1 MSNFDSIEAFGGG
14 TPLCSCTARCCSV
27 VQPDAAL
34 ADGCKR
40 QQPVWSERP
49 NQRSHDGQLVASKS
63 LNFGTL
69 PSSYTP
75 LDMDPLPWTNPQG
88 AGGHSMSVL
97 SEAEGLFGVA
107 EHNSGTN
114 KELMGR
120 TATSMLG
127 VSRSRF
133 KSQTCEGI
141 SERRGTSPRRRM
153 KSSSSTNALAGRSR
167 SGHRVSRDGAA
178 DRATNRPSAVR

>member
-1 MSNFDSIEAFGGG
+1 MMGS
-14 TPLCSCTARCCSV
+14 P
-27 VQPDAAL
+27 
-34 ADGCKR
+34 
-40 QQPVWSERP
+40 
-49 NQRSHDGQLVASKS
+49 VASKS
-63 LNFGTL
+63 LNFGAL

-127 VSRSRF
+127 VTAEVQVPDMREDQRA
-133 KSQTCEGI
+133 SQHFAAAAHEKLQQH
-141 SERRGTSPRRRM
+141 ERLGWEITLRSPRVARR
-153 KSSSSTNALAGRSR
+153 RSR
-167 SGHRVSRDGAA
+167 SSDKSAIC
-178 DRATNRPSAVR
+178 SAVGPSRPGSMM